1 MWIVV
6 SQFNCPSYSVYVR
19 FRELF
24 QSLHYSAV
32 YADPALLSVTRNG
45 DAWSQLPLWMELTDL
60 VGQILEAQLDYDEHY
75 WFQWW
80 AHLGISWLH
89 GKGEQGAARLDSLN
103 HINRNNWWWTSLIGL
118 ITGQRSNWTEFYEL
132 NSPSQLLTTLFRNKR
147 GQSFQL
153 LFLVLPLPIN
163 PLLLFHPYY
172 QCQCQSSIVLLLL
185 LQLWIDSIEFHNDQ
199 EIVSV
204 SSSPLATTTEI
215 RELNY
220 VITGPMQN
228 VTFVLNWKSF
238 TSPFV

>member
-32 YADPALLSVTRNG
+32 HTDPALLSVTRNG

-80 AHLGISWLH
+80 THLGISSLH

-147 GQSFQL
+147 GAEAFNSFFSSFLFQL
-153 LFLVLPLPIN
+153 IHYCYSILIINANARVLLFFFFFFNSESIQLSFTMTRKSSQSHPPPWPLP
-163 PLLLFHPYY
+163 
-172 QCQCQSSIVLLLL
+172 
-185 LQLWIDSIEFHNDQ
+185 
-199 EIVSV
+199 
-204 SSSPLATTTEI
+204 
-215 RELNY
+215 RR
-220 VITGPMQN
+220 
-228 VTFVLNWKSF
+228 
-238 TSPFV
+238 